1 MFGKGKKSKMSSND
15 RFVMAKGRE
24 AGNVKSFGNH
34 KGPAGKSGKASP
46 NPFGDKGLSPGQVN
60 TFKTRGK

>member
-1 MFGKGKKSKMSSND
+1 MFGKGKSKMSGTD
-15 RFVMAKGRE
+15 KFVMSKGRE

-34 KGPAGKSGKASP
+34 SGGAKPKGKEGP
-46 NPFGDKGLSPGQVN
+46 NPFRDRALSPGQVN